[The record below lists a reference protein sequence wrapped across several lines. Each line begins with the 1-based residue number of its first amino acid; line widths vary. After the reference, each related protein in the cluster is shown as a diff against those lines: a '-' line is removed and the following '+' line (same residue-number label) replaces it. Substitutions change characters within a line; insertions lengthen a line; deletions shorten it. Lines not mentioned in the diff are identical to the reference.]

1 MTPRALALLLALAP
15 FASLAQEIPKNDAR
29 LTEIRHLNLTYDFP
43 GYRSKEEWLDRAAR
57 LKKQILFSAGLWP
70 APAKRPI
77 KATIFGKIDRGDHTV
92 EKVYF
97 ESYPGFYV
105 TGNLYRPKN
114 LTGKAPAVLCPHGH
128 WPYGRLENQQLNSA
142 PARAASFARQGY
154 VAFSYDMV
162 GYNDS
167 AAISHL
173 FAAGHRENIVDREAL
188 WSVNLLGLQLWNS
201 IRSVD
206 FLLTLPEVDPQ
217 RIACTGESG
226 GGTQT
231 FLLAAVDDR
240 VKLSAPVNMV
250 SFLMQGGDVCENAP
264 NLRIDTNNVEIAS
277 LTAPRPMMLV
287 SATGDWTKNMMTSEY
302 PAIRGVYKLFGAE
315 DKLTAIQMDAPH
327 NYNQPSREAVY
338 GWFAHWFLG
347 RAETTPIKERGNAV
361 ASINDLLVF
370 AGRPRPRNELNES
383 QLTERLIKARKNQ
396 LDGAQ
401 PRDAA
406 GLDRFR
412 ERFGEAFRYS
422 LMAEYPDS
430 KDIIADEWAPTS
442 FRGKTMEGVIISR
455 RGKSDRVHITLI
467 KSSAKSSGNS
477 LVILAAMGDALP
489 INHHLIDPL
498 NKAGHDVVL
507 VRCFPGGRQ
516 IPEKI
521 KFFTTYNRTDAAN
534 RAQDILTAIAYLK
547 GRNPNARLSVVG
559 LGEGGLWA
567 LLARGL
573 APAIDRMA
581 IDAVEFDSSSDEAFI
596 ESVAIP
602 GIRRAGDFTTA
613 VTIAP
618 LTPLLVHNTGNKFKT
633 EKIEAVYRA
642 FGKAENFKSQP
653 AKLSDSELIA
663 WLSSKYPR
671 NPNAAK
677 SKSKSGL
684 KFANPRHRRRR
695 VRL

>member
-1 MTPRALALLLALAP
+1 MKKLSRLTPRALALLLAFAP
-15 FASLAQEIPKNDAR
+15 AASLAQEIPKSDIR
-29 LTEIRHLNLTYDFP
+29 LTEIRHLDLTYDFA
-43 GYRSKEEWLDRAAR
+43 GYRSKDEWLDRAAR
-57 LKKQILFSAGLWP
+57 LKKQILVSAGLWP
-70 APAKRPI
+70 APAKTPI
-77 KATIFGKIDRGDHTV
+77 KAAIFGKIDRGDHTI

-114 LTGKAPAVLCPHGH
+114 LTGKAPAALCPHGH
-128 WPYGRLENQQLNSA
+128 WTYGRLENQQLNSG

-167 AAISHL
+167 AAISHR

-206 FLLTLPEVDPQ
+206 FLLTLPEVDPE

-231 FLLAAVDDR
+231 FLLAAVDER
-240 VKLSAPVNMV
+240 VRLSAPVNMV
-250 SFLMQGGDVCENAP
+250 SFLMQGGSVCENAP

-277 LTAPRPMMLV
+277 LMAPRPMMLV

-302 PAIRGVYKLFGAE
+302 PAVRDVYKLFDAE
-315 DKLTAIQMDAPH
+315 DKLTAIQIDAAH

-361 ASINDLLVF
+361 ASINELLVF
-370 AGRPRPRNELNES
+370 AGRPRPENELNES
-383 QLTERLIKARKNQ
+383 QLTESLIEARKKQ
-396 LDGAQ
+396 LGEAR

-406 GLDRFR
+406 GLERFR
-412 ERFGEAFRYS
+412 ELFGEAFRYS
-422 LMAEYPDS
+422 LMAEFPAS
-430 KDIIADEWAPTS
+430 KDLIAGESSALN
-442 FRGKTMEGVIISR
+442 FNGKPLESLVITR
-455 RGKSDRVHITLI
+455 RGKSDRVLITLHKSASEQSGDSSVLLVASNVESPQTQSLI
-467 KSSAKSSGNS
+467 KT
-477 LVILAAMGDALP
+477 
-489 INHHLIDPL
+489 L
-498 NKAGHDVVL
+498 NRAGHDVVL
-507 VRCFPGGRQ
+507 VRCFPGERQ
-516 IPEKI
+516 IPDKI

-534 RAQDILTAIAYLK
+534 RAQDILTAISYLK

-573 APAIDRMA
+573 APAIDRMV
-581 IDAVEFDSSSDEAFI
+581 IDAAQFDASSDDAFI
-596 ESVAIP
+596 KSLAIP

-618 LTPLLVHNTGNKFKT
+618 LTLLLIHNTGNKFDT

-642 FGKAENFKSQP
+642 LGKAENFKTQS
-653 AKLSDSELIA
+653 ARINDSELIA
-663 WLSSKYPR
+663 WLSSK
-671 NPNAAK
+671 
-677 SKSKSGL
+677 
-684 KFANPRHRRRR
+684 
-695 VRL
+695 

>member
-1 MTPRALALLLALAP
+1 MKTLPRLTPWALALLLALALS
-15 FASLAQEIPKNDAR
+15 AALAQEIPKNDLR
-29 LTEIRHLNLTYDFP
+29 LTEIRHLDLTYDFA

-57 LKKQILFSAGLWP
+57 LKKQILVSAGLWP
-70 APAKRPI
+70 APAKTPI

-114 LTGKAPAVLCPHGH
+114 LTGKAPFVLCPHGH
-128 WPYGRLENQQLNSA
+128 WAYGRLENQPLNSV

-154 VAFSYDMV
+154 VAFTYDMV

-167 AAISHL
+167 GAINHRYSP
-173 FAAGHRENIVDREAL
+173 GHRENTVDREAL

-201 IRSVD
+201 IRSID
-206 FLLTLPEVDPQ
+206 FALTLPEVDPE
-217 RIACTGESG
+217 RVACTGESG

-231 FLLAAVDDR
+231 FLLTAVDER

-250 SFLMQGGDVCENAP
+250 SFTMQGGDICENAP

-277 LTAPRPMMLV
+277 LMAPRPMMMV
-287 SATGDWTKNMMTSEY
+287 SATGDWTKNTMTSEY
-302 PAIRGVYKLFGAE
+302 PAVSRIYKLFDAE
-315 DKLTAIQMDAPH
+315 DKLTAIQIDAPH

-347 RAETTPIKERGNAV
+347 RTETTPIKEHGNAV
-361 ASINDLLVF
+361 APVNDLLVF
-370 AGRPRPRNELNES
+370 AGRPRPENELNES
-383 QLTERLIKARKNQ
+383 QLTESLIEARKRQ
-396 LDGAQ
+396 LDEAR

-412 ERFGEAFRYS
+412 EQFGEAFRYS
-422 LMAEYPDS
+422 LMAEFPAP
-430 KDIIADEWAPTS
+430 KDIVTGELAPID
-442 FRGKTMEGVIISR
+442 FVGKTMENVVISR

-467 KSSAKSSGNS
+467 KSSAKPSGNS
-477 LVILAAMGDALP
+477 LVLLTAIGDALP
-489 INHHLIDPL
+489 INHYLIEPL

-516 IPEKI
+516 IPDKI

-534 RAQDILTAIAYLK
+534 RAQDILTAISYLK

-573 APAIDRMA
+573 APAIDRMV

-596 ESVAIP
+596 KSLAIP
-602 GIRRAGDFTTA
+602 GVRRAGDFTTA

-618 LTPLLVHNTGNKFKT
+618 LTPLLIHNTGNKFIT
-633 EKIEAVYRA
+633 EKIEAAYKA

-653 AKLSDSELIA
+653 AKLSDSELVA
-663 WLSSKYPR
+663 WLSSK
-671 NPNAAK
+671 
-677 SKSKSGL
+677 
-684 KFANPRHRRRR
+684 
-695 VRL
+695 

>member
-1 MTPRALALLLALAP
+1 MQKLPRLTPWALALLLALAP
-15 FASLAQEIPKNDAR
+15 SASLAQEIPKNDLR
-29 LTEIRHLNLTYDFP
+29 LTETRHLDLTYDFAEH
-43 GYRSKEEWLDRAAR
+43 RSKEEWLDRAAR
-57 LKKQILFSAGLWP
+57 LKKQILTSAGLLP
-70 APAKRPI
+70 APAKAPI
-77 KATIFGKIDRGDHTV
+77 KATIFGKVDRGDHTV
-92 EKVYF
+92 EKVFF

-114 LTGKAPAVLCPHGH
+114 VTGKAPAVLCPHGH
-128 WPYGRLENQQLNSA
+128 WTYGRLENQQLNSG

-167 AAISHL
+167 AAISHR

-206 FLLTLPEVDPQ
+206 FLLTLPEVDPE

-250 SFLMQGGDVCENAP
+250 SFLMQGGSVCENAP
-264 NLRIDTNNVEIAS
+264 NLRIDANNVEIAS
-277 LTAPRPMMLV
+277 LMAPRPMMLV
-287 SATGDWTKNMMTSEY
+287 SATGDWTRNMMTSEY
-302 PAIRGVYKLFGAE
+302 PAVRGVYSLFDAE
-315 DKLTAIQMDAPH
+315 DKLTAIQIDAAH

-347 RAETTPIKERGNAV
+347 RAQTTPIKESGNTV

-370 AGRPRPRNELNES
+370 AGRPRPENELNEA
-383 QLTERLIKARKNQ
+383 QLAESLIKARKRQ
-396 LDGAQ
+396 LNEAL
-401 PRDAA
+401 PRDASN
-406 GLDRFR
+406 LDRFR
-412 ERFGEAFRYS
+412 EQFGDALRYS
-422 LMAEYPDS
+422 LMAEFPTPNE
-430 KDIIADEWAPTS
+430 IIAGESMATNLNGRPVES
-442 FRGKTMEGVIISR
+442 LVISR
-455 RGKSDRVHITLI
+455 RGKLDRVSITLH
-467 KSSAKSSGNS
+467 KSAVEKSGKAIV
-477 LVILAAMGDALP
+477 LLAASNNAAP
-489 INHHLIDPL
+489 ETHESLIEPL
-498 NKAGHDVVL
+498 NKAGHDVAII
-507 VRCFPGGRQ
+507 RCFAGGRQ

-534 RAQDILTAIAYLK
+534 RAQDILTAISYLK
-547 GRNPNARLSVVG
+547 SRNPNARLSVVG

-573 APAIDRMA
+573 ASSIDRMV
-581 IDAVEFDSSSDEAFI
+581 IDAAQFDSSSDEAFI
-596 ESVAIP
+596 KSVAIP

-618 LTPLLVHNTGNKFKT
+618 LTPLLIHNTGNKFNT
-633 EKIEAVYRA
+633 EKIEDVYKA
-642 FGKAENFKSQP
+642 FGKAEAFKSQP
-653 AKLSDSELIA
+653 TKLSDSELIA
-663 WLSSKYPR
+663 WLSSK
-671 NPNAAK
+671 
-677 SKSKSGL
+677 
-684 KFANPRHRRRR
+684 
-695 VRL
+695 

>member
-1 MTPRALALLLALAP
+1 MKKLPRLTPRALALLLALAP
-15 FASLAQEIPKNDAR
+15 SASLAQEIPKNDIR
-29 LTEIRHLNLTYDFP
+29 LTEIRHLDLTYDFA
-43 GYRSKEEWLDRAAR
+43 GYRGKEEWLDRAAR
-57 LKKQILFSAGLWP
+57 LKKQILTGAGLWP
-70 APAKRPI
+70 APAKTPI
-77 KATIFGKIDRGDHTV
+77 KATIFGKVDRGDHTV
-92 EKVYF
+92 EKVFF

-114 LTGKAPAVLCPHGH
+114 VTGKAPAVLCPHGH
-128 WPYGRLENQQLNSA
+128 WTYGRLENQQLNSG

-167 AAISHL
+167 AAISHR

-206 FLLTLPEVDPQ
+206 FLLTLPEVDPE

-250 SFLMQGGDVCENAP
+250 SFLMQGGSVCENAP

-277 LTAPRPMMLV
+277 LMAPRPMMLV
-287 SATGDWTKNMMTSEY
+287 SATGDWTRNMMTSEY
-302 PAIRGVYKLFGAE
+302 HAVRGVYKLFDAE
-315 DKLTAIQMDAPH
+315 DKLTAIQIDAAH

-347 RAETTPIKERGNAV
+347 RAETTPINERGASV

-370 AGRPRPRNELNES
+370 AGRPRPENELNES
-383 QLTERLIKARKNQ
+383 QLTESLIEARKKQ
-396 LDGAQ
+396 LDEA
-401 PRDAA
+401 RLLDAA
-406 GLDRFR
+406 SLERFR
-412 ERFGEAFRYS
+412 EQFGEAFKYS
-422 LMAEYPDS
+422 LMAEFPSS
-430 KDIIADEWAPTS
+430 KDVISGESQTIQ
-442 FRGKTMEGVIISR
+442 FLGKTMESSVISR
-455 RGKSDRVHITLI
+455 RGKSDRVNIILY
-467 KSSAKSSGNS
+467 KSSAKPSGNS
-477 LVILAAMGDALP
+477 FVILATLGDTLDL
-489 INHHLIDPL
+489 NHPLIESL
-498 NKAGHDVVL
+498 NKAGHDVAI
-507 VRCFPGGRQ
+507 VRCFPGARQ

-534 RAQDILTAIAYLK
+534 RAQDILTAISYLK
-547 GRNPNARLSVVG
+547 GRNPNARMNVIG

-567 LLARGL
+567 MLARGI
-573 APAIDRMA
+573 APAIDRMV
-581 IDAVEFDSSSDEAFI
+581 IDADQFDSASDEAFI
-596 ESVAIP
+596 KSVAIP

-618 LTPLLVHNTGNKFKT
+618 LTPLLIHNTGNKFNT
-633 EKIEAVYRA
+633 EKIEAVYKA
-642 FGKAENFKSQP
+642 FGKAEAFKSQP
-653 AKLSDSELIA
+653 TKLSDSELIA
-663 WLSSKYPR
+663 WLSS
-671 NPNAAK
+671 NI
-677 SKSKSGL
+677 SKE
-684 KFANPRHRRRR
+684 
-695 VRL
+695 